1 MSYRSRISVNPNIN
15 VQGLQSDILVN
26 QHDLAQIQIDNDVF
40 VSLWNNKTLLLFADN
55 KAIPATTHLPANT
68 INTLYLEPTQQMT
81 FFGGVSNAAVNV
93 FIDISYDGTNWFD
106 SNTPVVKNSSND
118 FSINYHTQAP
128 FIRLRFFNTSASA
141 YVIEKS
147 FASYKFRNVKAKDG
161 SITVLDANTSFATI
175 S

>member
-1 MSYRSRISVNPNIN
+1 MSYRTRISVNPNIS
-15 VQGLQSDILVN
+15 VQGMQGEILAN
-26 QHDLAQIQIDNDVF
+26 QHDLQQIQIDNDVF

-55 KAIPATTHLPANT
+55 KAIPATTHLAANA

-81 FFGGVSNAAVNV
+81 FFGGVSNADVNV

-128 FIRLRFFNTSASA
+128 FIRLRFFNSSASA

-161 SITVLDANTSFATI
+161 VITPLDANTSFATI

>member
-1 MSYRSRISVNPNIN
+1 MSYRSRISVNPDIV
-15 VQGLQSDILVN
+15 VQGLQGNIQAN
-26 QHDLAQIQIDNDVF
+26 IHDLTQIKIDNDVF
-40 VSLWNNKTLLLFADN
+40 NSLWNNKTLLLFADN
-55 KAIPATTHLPANT
+55 KAIPATTNLSANA

-161 SITVLDANTSFATI
+161 SISVLDANTSFATV